1 MEYFV
6 DSSVISF
13 VYITLLHSLLSCGL
27 FVCKTT
33 NTISMCLCNAA
44 PSYSNPVFKI
54 STDINKT
61 GKVLMLPKE
70 ADKSENH
77 AQKWSYPS

>member
-1 MEYFV
+1 
-6 DSSVISF
+6 
-13 VYITLLHSLLSCGL
+13 
-27 FVCKTT
+27 
-33 NTISMCLCNAA
+33 MCLCNAA

-77 AQKWSYPS
+77 AQKWSYPSWHTCVLRVLLVAEVMTSSRYQEDFMIIH